1 MLSEVRTQIPC
12 EIMLQ
17 SDYITSKGYEQRN
30 KILFLQFIYFA
41 GGGGEG
47 SVTFS
52 VLKTAHCGLIDKLVS
67 KYLNTSLSYSTSN
80 EKKFSTNFI

>member
-1 MLSEVRTQIPC
+1 MPSEVRTQIPC

-30 KILFLQFIYFA
+30 KILFLQFIYSA

-52 VLKTAHCGLIDKLVS
+52 ATVS
-67 KYLNTSLSYSTSN
+67 YANPFPLFWKGS
-80 EKKFSTNFI
+80 